1 MMFLLVYFSFIEI
14 PIALMVVGSF
24 TQAYQQTSVSL
35 AYSLELVL
43 LLTDMLMVRP
53 RIAYQIKGRTMA
65 KSEEILKYYMQNYLG
80 IDLLGVFVLGLSFI
94 PVKYIDLLRLFFVLK
109 VIPLMEINRQIKG
122 KLVTFKFSAALYDFI
137 KLVLFIVFVTNLYA
151 CIYFAIDKYYYDQ
164 QGDFYQQGFLWL
176 NGSYALGNLDIF

>member
-1 MMFLLVYFSFIEI
+1 M
-14 PIALMVVGSF
+14 
-24 TQAYQQTSVSL
+24 
-35 AYSLELVL
+35 
-43 LLTDMLMVRP
+43 
-53 RIAYQIKGRTMA
+53 QIR
-65 KSEEILKYYMQNYLG
+65 LG
-80 IDLLGVFVLGLSFI
+80 IYAEKDAEEWDTYQLTESRNKFLS
-94 PVKYIDLLRLFFVLK
+94 LMHQSLLK